1 MTPEE
6 RQLIAGLFDRMRG
19 HSLPEKDRDA
29 EALINEQV
37 RATPDAPYMLVQS
50 VLVQEHAL
58 QEAASRIE
66 ALEEQVRALEG
77 GAQQPAPGSG
87 SFLGG
92 LFGGGRAASEP
103 SRASVPQIGS
113 RAAPSVYDSRQSW
126 TPPPGATQQQ
136 PPPGAQAAPASG
148 GFLRSAM
155 ATAAGVAGGVLAAGA
170 IRNMLGGSSAQAA
183 PAPAAGGDKP
193 AESNK
198 PAESDTASTEQ
209 PREEPQ
215 QEEPQQ
221 VVDEDSSWFGDDGD
235 GDFEL

>member
-29 EALINEQV
+29 ETLINEQV

-58 QEAASRIE
+58 EEAAGRIK
-66 ALEEQVRALEG
+66 ALEEQVRALES
-77 GAQQPAPGSG
+77 GAQQQAPSSG

-92 LFGGGRAASEP
+92 LFGAGRAASEP
-103 SRASVPQIGS
+103 SRGSVPEIGS
-113 RAAPSVYDSRQSW
+113 RATPSAYDSRQSW

-136 PPPGAQAAPASG
+136 PPLGAQAAPAGG

-183 PAPAAGGDKP
+183 PAAGSDKP

-198 PAESDTASTEQ
+198 PAESDTANAEQ

-215 QEEPQQ
+215 QDTQQ
-221 VVDEDSSWFGDDGD
+221 VADEDSSWFGDDGD
-235 GDFEL
+235 GDGDFDI